1 MSPTVRHSTRIRWE
15 QADFDMFSAHQQ
27 HVSSNAYVNRL
38 PWAAQ
43 GNLRTVAPHSGQS
56 TLNASDST

>member
-1 MSPTVRHSTRIRWE
+1 MRWE

-27 HVSSNAYVNRL
+27 HVSSKEYVNRL

-43 GNLRTVAPHSGQS
+43 GNPRTVGPHTGQS
-56 TLNASDST
+56 TLNASAST